1 MYVCYIYSYGSY
13 VLSFL
18 CFFSY
23 YFMQILYQTDVYHKA
38 KYERMINCYH
48 FVHDFGWL
56 CKLITYIPMLIT
68 IQLVTIKTTPIY
80 AMGYKN

>member
-1 MYVCYIYSYGSY
+1 MYECYIYSYGSY
-13 VLSFL
+13 VI
-18 CFFSY
+18 FFSSY
-23 YFMQILYQTDVYHKA
+23 YFMQIPYQTDVYHKA

-48 FVHDFGWL
+48 FAHDFGWL

-68 IQLVTIKTTPIY
+68 IQLVTIKMNPIY